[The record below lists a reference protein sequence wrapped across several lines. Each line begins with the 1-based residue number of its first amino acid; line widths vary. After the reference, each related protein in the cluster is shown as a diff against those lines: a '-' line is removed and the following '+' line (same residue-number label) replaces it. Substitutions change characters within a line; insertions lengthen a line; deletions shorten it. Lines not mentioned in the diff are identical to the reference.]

1 MTEETIEQQLKNMLP
16 QDLDDIVRENRDE
29 LRLALA
35 TEAELKAL
43 ETTIAEA
50 PIRHQLTHWNIL
62 MLHVSSGGNQVSSP
76 RLIGRTHESGESW
89 ITSHVVGIDTE
100 HGLVQT
106 KRSLYRI
113 MGPRADEK
121 DTDLLRICAALHE
134 WGLGTRFG
142 VPPIF
147 Y

>member
-1 MTEETIEQQLKNMLP
+1 VTDETTKKQLKQLLP
-16 QDLDDIVRENRDE
+16 RGLDDIIRENRDE

-50 PIRHQLTHWNIL
+50 QVRHQLIQWNVL
-62 MLHVSSGGNQVSSP
+62 MLHVSADGSHVLSP
-76 RLIGRTHESGESW
+76 RLVGRVVDSGESW
-89 ITSHVVGIDTE
+89 ITSHVVGIDAE

-106 KRSLYRI
+106 KSSLYRI
-113 MGPRADEK
+113 MGPRADET

-142 VPPIF
+142 VPPII